1 MKGKIKTSVVCGLFM
16 KVTKLNSISQRLEE
30 KIKIYE
36 REKMG
41 LEALL
46 LFTIHFSDP

>member
-16 KVTKLNSISQRLEE
+16 KVTNLNSISQSLGE
-30 KIKIYE
+30 KIKICV
-36 REKMG
+36 REKMD

-46 LFTIHFSDP
+46 LFTICFFDL